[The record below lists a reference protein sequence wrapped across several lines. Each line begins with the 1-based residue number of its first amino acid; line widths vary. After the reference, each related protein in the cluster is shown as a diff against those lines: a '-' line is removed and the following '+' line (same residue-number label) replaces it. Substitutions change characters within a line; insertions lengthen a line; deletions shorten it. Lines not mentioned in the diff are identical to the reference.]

1 MVLGG
6 SASEKSAWTVLVLGG
21 SASEKSAWTTL
32 VLGGSASEK
41 LAWTTLVLRGSASD
55 NLHGQLGSSEVAP
68 FCRRF
73 WCTFREK
80 VLEGVGMERDGEMY
94 FQAVGGGR
102 GGEGETVQ

>member
-6 SASEKSAWTVLVLGG
+6 SASEKSEWI
-21 SASEKSAWTTL
+21 TL
-32 VLGGSASEK
+32 VLGGSASE
-41 LAWTTLVLRGSASD
+41 
-55 NLHGQLGSSEVAP
+55 NLLGQLGSSEVAP

-80 VLEGVGMERDGEMY
+80 VLEVGGGGRERDGEMY
-94 FQAVGGGR
+94 FKAVGGGR